1 MKKYLIILGA
11 LMASL
16 ASPHAFGVESVSRE
30 ASAPVIYYEGDIET
44 SASAPEG
51 SLVTVYTCFS
61 KESLPFLNSICPEK
75 PFEER
80 FSKVVFSLPEGI
92 HWLNFIPT
100 GNLQDVGFTCTSES
114 QFNEAISYDKRN
126 LVLSGFD
133 CKIMSTSDASIF
145 KMFGFAAAE
154 RKSSSDKI
162 FRLRST
168 IQTNGGAISTRTVET
183 LFSPPVGFWSTGT
196 YPHGLPCLAVVAPG
210 GHYCWAP

>member
-1 MKKYLIILGA
+1 
-11 LMASL
+11 MASL

-51 SLVTVYTCFS
+51 SLVSVYTCFS
-61 KESLPFLNSICPEK
+61 EESLPFLNSICPEK
-75 PFEER
+75 PFKER

-133 CKIMSTSDASIF
+133 CKIMSTSGASIF
-145 KMFGFAAAE
+145 KVFGFAAAE

-162 FRLRST
+162 FRLRSI

-183 LFSPPVGFWSTGT
+183 LFSPPVWFWGTGT